1 MFDENPSVAMVM
13 VHRSEIDEFG
23 NIHQLPPFYNQNCVV
38 DGESQAA
45 VFMMAGIAIPGQ
57 RMQRASMLN
66 PIKKYKRIFNVAGDW
81 YNNFWQQCVVMWH
94 ILKNH
99 FASIE
104 YIQEM
109 KQMNQKRIYWEFSNI
124 IN

>member
-1 MFDENPSVAMVM
+1 MWQ
-13 VHRSEIDEFG
+13 EI
-23 NIHQLPPFYNQNCVV
+23 
-38 DGESQAA
+38 
-45 VFMMAGIAIPGQ
+45 GII
-57 RMQRASMLN
+57 
-66 PIKKYKRIFNVAGDW
+66 I
-81 YNNFWQQCVVMWH
+81 FWQQCVVMWH